1 MTDAIENAAK
11 ERKRDLEARRFN
23 PPQVLELHDN
33 YVDAVIYTR
42 GYGEKYL
49 SEDFQKKLY
58 LATAAYFLQQWK
70 VPEEKTIQ
78 AVSANAS
85 LVQALFN
92 QKEQIHPDFVK
103 DGIQKMRQ
111 LETANS
117 TKVKDI
123 LGSQVKQQALSR
135 FERKFYQEFGE
146 RGPAQTKP
154 KK

>member
-1 MTDAIENAAK
+1 
-11 ERKRDLEARRFN
+11 L
-23 PPQVLELHDN
+23 
-33 YVDAVIYTR
+33 IYTR
-42 GYGEKYL
+42 GYLDIYL
-49 SEDFQKKLY
+49 SEDFQQKLY

-92 QKEQIHPDFVK
+92 QKEQMHPDFVK

-111 LETANS
+111 LETANAAR
-117 TKVKDI
+117 VKEI

-154 KK
+154 RR